1 MNNNAD
7 RNYMIA
13 RLRSNGVDP
22 RTIADSLGL
31 HVSTVYRAIKADQSQ
46 EDSMTDERPMTSAD
60 KIINQ
65 FRRPQHEI
73 DAEAERIQSNL
84 DKVRQMERSI
94 FDRAAE
100 LKRNGM
106 YHGTALKQAS
116 AEYWERVEAEKAAEA
131 GRAEAEF
138 RKRQAYRDSDAG
150 QLEELSAHLDSQT
163 EPITSAQKLRRSFL
177 ERRVAKT
184 NLRTGS
190 DYQG

>member
-1 MNNNAD
+1 
-7 RNYMIA
+7 MIA
-13 RLRSNGVDP
+13 RLVEGGVAP
-22 RTIADSLGL
+22 RQVAAALGL
-31 HVSTVYRAIKADQSQ
+31 HLSTVYRAIKADQSQ
-46 EDSMTDERPMTSAD
+46 EGDHMTDDQKPISSAD

-84 DKVRQMERSI
+84 DRVRHMERSI

-100 LKRNGM
+100 LKRGGM
-106 YHGTALKQAS
+106 YHSTAMKQAS
-116 AEYWERVEAEKAAEA
+116 AEYWERLESEKAAEA

-150 QLEELSAHLDSQT
+150 QLEELSSHMENQT
-163 EPITSAQKLRRSFL
+163 EPVTSAQKLRKSFL

-190 DYQG
+190 DQQG